1 MRLIEVNPDFSY
13 EEKLLESAIGDLAQA
28 PEAWATSVKP
38 SVQQAYAGIEVAKE
52 AVVALE
58 TAATPEEYVEALAI
72 AKAALDELAE
82 AQNMAND
89 ASVRADETASEI
101 LPAIEGIEG
110 PIDIKGFIRKA
121 FNFVKSGA
129 AKVGA
134 AVKSVAQK
142 VVRVA
147 KKVGGAIVSGA
158 KKLGSAVKSVFT
170 KRGQTKAAT
179 AAAKGKTTGQSK
191 APITAKERA
200 KVIEAKEQKK
210 AITRKLWRQVRK
222 EAITRKLQRQVRE
235 EEVVRPPEE
244 WAPAPSLLVPEELF
258 GAIGQVE
265 PEKLPISVTL
275 LRLILL
281 PLKGL
286 VQKFDELK
294 ATRNETKAALD
305 RARAAMPQIK
315 DPDWLTRYR
324 AAEAA
329 YAGNEKKY
337 TALTSK
343 VRGWVDWYKKVTK
356 TEGEVGEIGS
366 PVAWLIPL
374 PVILAAIAGLSL
386 LIGGLIGGFL
396 TLKSQIP
403 EVAAA
408 APAPIYV
415 PPGQIPPPGATPIPG
430 QPSYYYPAVA
440 PEEKPLLEKWLGI
453 KGGHIATAGVAI
465 ILIWGASKLVPPLLA
480 KAKE

>member
-134 AVKSVAQK
+134 AVKSAAQK
-142 VVRVA
+142 VVSVA

-158 KKLGSAVKSVFT
+158 KKLGSAVKSIFT
-170 KRGQTKAAT
+170 KRGQTRAAT
-179 AAAKGKTTGQSK
+179 AAAKGKSTGQLK

-200 KVIEAKEQKK
+200 KVIEAKEQK
-210 AITRKLWRQVRK
+210 

-235 EEVVRPPEE
+235 KEVVRPPEE